1 MHIINIEENIKQAH
15 TKIESLAHEISR
27 LEGML
32 QTFEGFKKGGLTTID
47 LPRNPNEKP
56 IEKPIEKPTE
66 KPTENYVN
74 EPINAGK
81 IMSTLMANPS
91 MMAMAAAAMNNTA
104 SPGKDP
110 N

>member
-56 IEKPIEKPTE
+56 IEKPIE
-66 KPTENYVN
+66 NYMN
-74 EPINAGK
+74 EPINVGK
-81 IMSTLMANPS
+81 MMSTLLANPS

>member
-1 MHIINIEENIKQAH
+1 MPSVDIEENIQQTKN
-15 TKIESLAHEISR
+15 KIEQFTHEVYR
-27 LEGML
+27 LQGML
-32 QTFEGFKKGGLTTID
+32 QTFEGFKKGGLTKID
-47 LPRNPNEKP
+47 LPDNPYLEPIEKP
-56 IEKPIEKPTE
+56 IEKPIE
-66 KPTENYVN
+66 NYIN